1 MSKEKFVRDK
11 PHVNIGVVIA
21 VFGILSIL
29 SLGMVIYNDV
39 VATLDSDG
47 DTISDHEEESARQPL
62 FFDITDENLNFRSY
76 GTQTIPTTGGHEV
89 GHNLDISHAGF
100 SSHLEIS
107 SRLYDDVSTEI
118 PLLEF
123 GVKYESLIEFTDFD
137 ANGFFEPAVDIVIAQ
152 TTLDNITRTE
162 FGYGVDGQ
170 PSYYSKYSTLGGV
183 FKVNLYTSRE
193 HVLLARQVGL
203 LAPNELKS
211 YLTFT
216 NYGPLTPGT
225 KLALKLSLNATH
237 NLIFSNTGLSVKSS
251 TGDYMVEYE
260 WYDRAITDGT
270 TTIVNTTVPITSI
283 PSNDGVI
290 YINFGEFANVSYD
303 PRLSWSVPIPDKWN
317 VADLPWTYFAIGS
330 IALLMVATTT
340 RILRKKP
347 GRLKYV
353 YAKSSDSTK
362 TTLKAEKRVPSHL
375 RHKDR

>member
-11 PHVNIGVVIA
+11 PHVTIGVIIA
-21 VFGILSIL
+21 VLGILSGL
-29 SLGMVIYNDV
+29 SLGMVIFNDV

-47 DTISDHEEESARQPL
+47 DTIPDHEEERAKQPL
-62 FFDITDENLNFRSY
+62 FFDITDKVLTFRSY
-76 GTQTIPTTGGHEV
+76 GTETTPTSGNHEV
-89 GHNLDISHAGF
+89 GHNLDISHSGF
-100 SSHLEIS
+100 SSHLEIR

-137 ANGFFEPAVDIVIAQ
+137 ANGFFEPAVDVVIAQ

-170 PSYYSKYSTLGGV
+170 PSYYSIYSTLGGA

-203 LAPNELKS
+203 MAPNELKS

-225 KLALKLSLNATH
+225 NLALKLSLNATH
-237 NLIFSNTGLSVKSS
+237 NLIFSNTGLSVKTS
-251 TGDYMVEYE
+251 TGEYMVEYE
-260 WYDRAITDGT
+260 WYNWAITDGT
-270 TTIVNTTVPITSI
+270 PTIVNTTIPKSSV
-283 PSNDGVI
+283 PSNNGVI
-290 YINFGEFANVSYD
+290 YINFGELTNASYD
-303 PRLSWSVPIPDKWN
+303 PRLSWSVPIPGKWN
-317 VADLPWTYFAIGS
+317 ITDLPWTYFAIGS
-330 IALLMVATTT
+330 IALLMVVSTT

-347 GRLKYV
+347 GRVKYV

-362 TTLKAEKRVPSHL
+362 PTSKTEKRIPSRL
-375 RHKDR
+375 RHRDR

>member
-11 PHVNIGVVIA
+11 PHVNIGVLIA
-21 VFGILSIL
+21 VFGILSGL
-29 SLGMVIYNDV
+29 SLGMVIFNDV

-47 DTISDHEEESARQPL
+47 DTIPDLEEDRAKQPL
-62 FFDITDENLNFRSY
+62 FFDITGEVLTFRSY
-76 GTQTIPTTGGHEV
+76 GTETIPTTGNHEV
-89 GHNLDISHAGF
+89 GHNLDISHAGV
-100 SSHLEIS
+100 SSHLEIH

-118 PLLEF
+118 PLLDF
-123 GVKYESLIEFTDFD
+123 GVKYESLIEFVDFD
-137 ANGFFEPAVDIVIAQ
+137 ANGFFEPAVDVIIAQ

-162 FGYGVDGQ
+162 FGYGIDGQ

-216 NYGPLTPGT
+216 NYVLLTPGT
-225 KLALKLSLNATH
+225 NLALKLSLNATH
-237 NLIFSNTGLSVKSS
+237 NLIFSNTGLSVKTS
-251 TGDYMVEYE
+251 TGEYTVEYE

-270 TTIVNTTVPITSI
+270 ATIVNTTVTKSSV
-283 PSNDGVI
+283 PSKSGVI
-290 YINFGEFANVSYD
+290 YVNFGELTNASYD
-303 PRLSWSVPIPDKWN
+303 PKLSWSVPIPGKWN
-317 VADLPWTYFAIGS
+317 IADLPWTYFAIGS
-330 IALLMVATTT
+330 IALLMVVSTT

-347 GRLKYV
+347 GRVKYV

-362 TTLKAEKRVPSHL
+362 TTSKTEKRIPSHL
-375 RHKDR
+375 RHRDR